1 MKSVIL
7 SEGGALAAV
16 VEGPAVAFVVA
27 RSFASDLSC
36 SHHIQ
41 DNMDQIQKFD
51 SPLNQPWTAAQSR
64 AQFAALARLR
74 WCIFRN
80 AFRRKGGAG
89 ELVARILIFPILTVI
104 AIGPIIGSGAVAYFL
119 VSSGRIANLPLLTWG
134 IFALWMLVVLNI
146 SQPGLSFDINTI
158 IRFPLSFPRY
168 LTARIF
174 FGLLSASNVIGTL
187 SLISADIGIAIAR
200 PSLAPWSTLVLLAF
214 ALANIFL
221 VRMLLVWVERWLLT
235 RRSREILTA
244 FILFASLGFQYINL
258 NFNPGLQGN
267 RHRHPNTHLPLLR
280 SIYHHIQ
287 PIAALLPPGLTGS
300 SIVEYSQGR
309 IVIAIASLLGVLAF
323 AALFFTIYA
332 WRMHREFR
340 GENLTEVT
348 QPNQPAIRRTPRT
361 IAISSTTAS
370 APARAFGLNSTVIA
384 CLQKESI
391 YLRRNLNQ
399 LYGFIAPLFMVFL
412 VASRMSITGRY
423 GSYVFPIAVA
433 YSVLGVSILSYN
445 ALGADGPGIQ
455 FYFLSPARLRDIF
468 LAKNITGFL
477 LTFVELVLIFAVI
490 SVVAH
495 PPSLVIALSTISWL
509 LFTTFV
515 NGAVGNLRSLMA
527 PKKIDLM
534 KPSRGQASQLS
545 VLIAIG
551 ILVATVGIA
560 FAVMTIAAY
569 LHRPWLMVPIF
580 STLALAAF
588 LYYLHILNRLDTI
601 ALDHREALAEELCK
615 A

>member
-1 MKSVIL
+1 MNMNPI
-7 SEGGALAAV
+7 
-16 VEGPAVAFVVA
+16 VEHDSTISP
-27 RSFASDLSC
+27 SL
-36 SHHIQ
+36 SHH
-41 DNMDQIQKFD
+41 
-51 SPLNQPWTAAQSR
+51 PWTAAQSR

-89 ELVARILIFPILTVI
+89 ELVARILIFPIITLI
-104 AIGPIIGSGAVAYFL
+104 AIGPILGSGIAGYL
-119 VSSGRIANLPLLTWG
+119 MVSSGRIANLPLLTWG
-134 IFALWMLVVLNI
+134 IFVLWMLVVLNI

-168 LTARIF
+168 LTARVF
-174 FGLLSASNVIGTL
+174 FGLLSATNVIGTL
-187 SLISADIGIAIAR
+187 AIISADIGIAIAR

-258 NFNPGLQGN
+258 SFNPGLQGN
-267 RHRHPNTHLPLLR
+267 RHRHVNTHLPLLR
-280 SIYHHIQ
+280 SIYYHIK
-287 PIAALLPPGLTGS
+287 PIAALLPPGLTAS
-300 SIVEYSQGR
+300 SIVQSSQGR
-309 IVIAIASLLGVLAF
+309 ILTAIASLLGVLVF
-323 AALFFTIYA
+323 AALFFTVYA

-340 GENLTEVT
+340 GENLSEVT
-348 QPNQPAIRRTPRT
+348 QPNPPAARRTPRT
-361 IAISSTTAS
+361 PVPIASPAS
-370 APARAFGLNSTVIA
+370 APARTFGLNSTVIA

-423 GSYVFPIAVA
+423 GHYIFPIAVA

-477 LTFVELVLIFAVI
+477 LNFVELVLIFAVI
-490 SVVAH
+490 SVIAH
-495 PPSLVIALSTISWL
+495 PPSLVIGLSTICWL

-545 VLIAIG
+545 VLIALG
-551 ILVATVGIA
+551 ILAATVGIA
-560 FAVMTIAAY
+560 FAVMAIAAY
-569 LHRPWLMVPIF
+569 VGRPWLMIPIF
-580 STLALAAF
+580 FTLALAAF
-588 LYYLHILNRLDTI
+588 LFYLNILNRLDTI
-601 ALDHREALAEELCK
+601 ALHHREALAEELCK